1 MSIVAVD
8 PAEQA
13 RFDAAYDAEALRN
26 ARRLA
31 EYGAP
36 GEAIYRKARGDR
48 TGDAGQGL
56 LGPARQC

>member
-1 MSIVAVD
+1 MSIVAID

-13 RFDAAYDAEALRN
+13 RFDAAYDAGALKN

-36 GEAIYRKARGDR
+36 GEAIYRKAR
-48 TGDAGQGL
+48 AVIAQGT
-56 LGPARQC
+56 PVKAC